1 MPFFSRDGIQFHF
14 RQTGEG
20 VPFFFQH
27 GLGGDVSQPFGLFTP
42 PPDFQLL
49 AFDCRAH
56 GQTSP
61 LGDPQ
66 KISFNS
72 FSDDLLALMDHLAIQ
87 QAVIGGISM
96 GAGVA
101 LNFALRFPERTLG
114 VLLQRPAWLAEGM
127 RKNADIY
134 GFIARLIREHGAQAG
149 LEHFRRSDIYKAML
163 AASPDCA
170 NSLVSQFTQP
180 RAEEAVIRLERMPPD
195 APTHDRAAW
204 RKLGIQTLVLAN
216 RRDPIH
222 PFEYGEVL
230 AREIPGARFA
240 ELTPKSASVEC
251 HAAQVQQFITQFL
264 SNLC

>member
-42 PPDFQLL
+42 PPGFQLL

-114 VLLQRPAWLAEGM
+114 LLLQRPAWLAEGM
-127 RKNADIY
+127 RKNADVY
-134 GFIARLIREHGAQAG
+134 GFIARLIREHGAQVG
-149 LEHFRRSDIYKAML
+149 LEHFRRSEVYKAML
-163 AASPDCA
+163 A
-170 NSLVSQFTQP
+170 
-180 RAEEAVIRLERMPPD
+180 
-195 APTHDRAAW
+195 
-204 RKLGIQTLVLAN
+204 
-216 RRDPIH
+216 
-222 PFEYGEVL
+222 
-230 AREIPGARFA
+230 
-240 ELTPKSASVEC
+240 
-251 HAAQVQQFITQFL
+251 
-264 SNLC
+264 